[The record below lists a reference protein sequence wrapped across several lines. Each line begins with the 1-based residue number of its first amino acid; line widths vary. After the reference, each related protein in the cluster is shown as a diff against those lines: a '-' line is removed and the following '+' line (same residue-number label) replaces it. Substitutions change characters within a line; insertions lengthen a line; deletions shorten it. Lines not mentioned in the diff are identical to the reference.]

1 MNDASRTLGLLAALT
16 LFAAPGMAAQ
26 HGDPAEH
33 GDHAAHGAAHAHRSF
48 DDPAHYAQSWDDPAR
63 DAWQK
68 PRELVAAL
76 DVRPGMSVADIG
88 TGTGYLLPHLSRA
101 AGATGRVHAVDVEPK
116 MLEWVATRAKRE
128 GLQNVATVLAQG
140 GATGLP
146 AASVDRAIMINV
158 WHHIEDPAAY
168 ARDMARVLRPGGV
181 LFIVEARHD
190 MQEEGGPPAH
200 FRLPPQKIIAQL
212 EQAGLKAGV
221 DAFGL
226 DRQYVVRATR

>member
-1 MNDASRTLGLLAALT
+1 MRVSDERAEAEMSIKKAIGFYDTFDRSGSPTRDTHYCPGCGHGILHKLICEALVELGL
-16 LFAAPGMAAQ
+16 Q
-26 HGDPAEH
+26 
-33 GDHAAHGAAHAHRSF
+33 
-48 DDPAHYAQSWDDPAR
+48 
-63 DAWQK
+63 
-68 PRELVAAL
+68 
-76 DVRPGMSVADIG
+76 
-88 TGTGYLLPHLSRA
+88 
-101 AGATGRVHAVDVEPK
+101 
-116 MLEWVATRAKRE
+116 
-128 GLQNVATVLAQG
+128 
-140 GATGLP
+140 
-146 AASVDRAIMINV
+146 DRAIMINV